1 MEFRYRIRKRNIY
14 YILSPNVFLYPR
26 DFEQLILTK
35 SRRKISKYKFKKE
48 EKSIFHLLQNVAL
61 DDVFS
66 KSELCHPSI
75 KTGSDS
81 FQKFMVSRSILQ
93 LLIIIKL
100 SLSQLVRYISKNDDS
115 TRRKIKNKFLE
126 NEWNW
131 RGYL

>member
-35 SRRKISKYKFKKE
+35 SRQKISKYKFKKE

-81 FQKFMVSRSILQ
+81 FRKFMVSRSILQ

-100 SLSQLVRYISKNDDS
+100 SFFQLVRYIWKNIDDS

-126 NEWNW
+126 NE
-131 RGYL
+131 